1 MKQRSSLW
9 AWLWAAVG
17 AAYFVVPLVATL
29 NFSLRAK
36 RNSLS
41 LAAYANVLNDGR
53 FWQAF
58 GFSLLLALLTIIV
71 SVTLLVPTA
80 FWVQLRLPQLR
91 PVVELVTLLP
101 FVIPGI
107 VLVFGLIKLY
117 SGPPLPLTSSRGLL
131 VAGYVVLAL
140 PYMYR
145 AIDTGLRTINVRL
158 LTEAAQSL
166 GAGWFTIIF
175 RIIVPNI
182 RVAILSGAFLTLS
195 IVIGELILAQ
205 YLAWPAFGPYMALV
219 GQDRAYEPAALA
231 MISLA
236 LTWGAIALMQ
246 YLGRNRRREAG
257 DQSAELTGR

>member
-1 MKQRSSLW
+1 MKQRPSFW

-53 FWQAF
+53 FWQSF
-58 GFSLLLALLTIIV
+58 GFSLLLAFLTIIV
-71 SVTLLVPTA
+71 SVILIVPTM
-80 FWVQLRLPQLR
+80 FWVQLRLPRLR

-117 SGPPLPLTSSRGLL
+117 SGPPLPLTSSRALL

-182 RVAILSGAFLTLS
+182 RVAILSGSFLTLS

-246 YLGRNRRREAG
+246 YLGRTRRREAG